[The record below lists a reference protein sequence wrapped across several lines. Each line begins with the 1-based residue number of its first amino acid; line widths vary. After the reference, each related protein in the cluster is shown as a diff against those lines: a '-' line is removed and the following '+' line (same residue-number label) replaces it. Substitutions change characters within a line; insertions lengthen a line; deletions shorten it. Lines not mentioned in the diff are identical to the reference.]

1 MDVLGDSDDLILS
14 QALESFENFDELDEK
29 DVEFGNFT
37 FDVDEFL
44 KELEKQ
50 DNIKT
55 EQYDVRTDPPERFGK
70 PVNSTEIK
78 ELHKS
83 QESTNTR
90 RNTSWGVKVFDDW
103 RKSRNANSGLEMQL
117 PDLLSCSSQDLDHIL
132 SCFVIECRRADGSP
146 YPPKTFYQLCAAIL
160 RFMRD
165 NEIDLNFLD
174 GKDMRFRNFRKTLDA
189 RMKQLATEGIGV
201 TIRQADPI
209 SPEME
214 NALWEG
220 GHLGMKTSVALT
232 NTIFFYNCKLF
243 GLRGLDEH
251 RSLVTEQ
258 FKLDK
263 ISDKM
268 FITFYGRT
276 SKNFAGGLNQRNLT
290 AKEVKHDC
298 GPDGPR
304 NLFHVY
310 QTYID
315 MVGPGSMYRRP
326 LAGEGLKYSKQVMGV
341 NKLGKIIKDMCSGA
355 GFHGNFSNYSGKR
368 TCATNLFQSGIE
380 EQLVMSRTGHRST
393 AVRNYKRPSQE
404 QLSAVSMAL
413 NPPKLGSEENEC
425 AAEFEA
431 NNSKLP
437 KLMVDPMRTPMINIT
452 NCNVHIFDA
461 GNK

>member
-14 QALESFENFDELDEK
+14 QALESFENFNELDEK
-29 DVEFGNFT
+29 NVELGNFT
-37 FDVDEFL
+37 FDVDEIL

-55 EQYDVRTDPPERFGK
+55 EQDDVRTDPPERFGK

-78 ELHKS
+78 ELYKS

-146 YPPKTFYQLCAAIL
+146 YPPKTLYQMCAAIL

-174 GKDMRFRNFRKTLDA
+174 SKDMRFRNFRKTLDA
-189 RMKQLATEGIGV
+189 RMKQLATDGIGV
-201 TIRQADPI
+201 TIRQAGQI

-220 GHLGMKTSVALT
+220 EHLGMKTSVALT
-232 NTIFFYNCKLF
+232 NKIFFYNCKLF

-251 RSLVTEQ
+251 RSFVTEQ

-268 FITFYGRT
+268 FITFYGLT

-298 GPDGPR
+298 GP
-304 NLFHVY
+304 N
-310 QTYID
+310 
-315 MVGPGSMYRRP
+315 
-326 LAGEGLKYSKQVMGV
+326 
-341 NKLGKIIKDMCSGA
+341 
-355 GFHGNFSNYSGKR
+355 
-368 TCATNLFQSGIE
+368 
-380 EQLVMSRTGHRST
+380 
-393 AVRNYKRPSQE
+393 
-404 QLSAVSMAL
+404 
-413 NPPKLGSEENEC
+413 
-425 AAEFEA
+425 
-431 NNSKLP
+431 
-437 KLMVDPMRTPMINIT
+437 
-452 NCNVHIFDA
+452 
-461 GNK
+461 

>member
-1 MDVLGDSDDLILS
+1 MNSSFIVGIIFQLS
-14 QALESFENFDELDEK
+14 QNVPQK
-29 DVEFGNFT
+29 DWCLFP
-37 FDVDEFL
+37 DVFMLNKL
-44 KELEKQ
+44 KIQNLW
-50 DNIKT
+50 
-55 EQYDVRTDPPERFGK
+55 DVF
-70 PVNSTEIK
+70 V
-78 ELHKS
+78 
-83 QESTNTR
+83 
-90 RNTSWGVKVFDDW
+90 
-103 RKSRNANSGLEMQL
+103 
-117 PDLLSCSSQDLDHIL
+117 LLTKH
-132 SCFVIECRRADGSP
+132 
-146 YPPKTFYQLCAAIL
+146 
-160 RFMRD
+160 
-165 NEIDLNFLD
+165 
-174 GKDMRFRNFRKTLDA
+174 
-189 RMKQLATEGIGV
+189 
-201 TIRQADPI
+201 
-209 SPEME
+209 
-214 NALWEG
+214 
-220 GHLGMKTSVALT
+220 
-232 NTIFFYNCKLF
+232 
-243 GLRGLDEH
+243 
-251 RSLVTEQ
+251 
-258 FKLDK
+258 
-263 ISDKM
+263 KM

-355 GFHGNFSNYSGKR
+355 GFHGNFSNHSGKR